1 MEPALRSMR
10 ASKTRDLCSLK
21 IYRSTGFQIRS
32 GILSMAFLQ
41 KKEGF
46 DSHVI
51 LSLVDPQLQAQDQEG
66 GGFEH
71 E

>member
-1 MEPALRSMR
+1 
-10 ASKTRDLCSLK
+10 
-21 IYRSTGFQIRS
+21 
-32 GILSMAFLQ
+32 MAFLQ